1 MKKLLVLALVCGMAS
16 LASAALVW
24 AEDDTTI
31 NLGDTLTVTLV
42 NTDGVLPTS
51 IWVGLSDGTVAK
63 WNSGSVTAN
72 AGNTAYMSM
81 AAWGAEYNAVNY
93 SGVPAMGSWSAGT
106 WATFV
111 LEGIGLGSANLT
123 IEDAGGTVLDS
134 LAVTVVPEPATMVL
148 LGLGA
153 LVLRRKK

>member
-24 AEDDTTI
+24 AENDTTI
-31 NLGDTLTVTLV
+31 NVGDTFTFTLV

-51 IWVGLSDGTVAK
+51 IWIGLSDGTVAK
-63 WNSGSVTAN
+63 WNSGEVTAA
-72 AGNTAYMSM
+72 AGSTATLTM
-81 AAWGAEYNAVNY
+81 AAWGAEYNAISY
-93 SGVPAMGSWSAGT
+93 PDAPGVGTFVAGT

-111 LEGIGLGSANLT
+111 LEGIAQGVATLS